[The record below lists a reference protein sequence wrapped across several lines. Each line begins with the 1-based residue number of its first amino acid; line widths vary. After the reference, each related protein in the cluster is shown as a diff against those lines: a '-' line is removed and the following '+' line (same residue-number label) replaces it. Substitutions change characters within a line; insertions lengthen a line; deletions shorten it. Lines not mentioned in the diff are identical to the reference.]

1 MIGKEEQKIILNKLK
16 DIFLERDLNLLFLG
30 SIAVHYRLGP
40 VGKTKDIDVRPFP
53 IDNKFDVYW
62 DKLEEIT
69 EEINGNLNIETGGST
84 ITLLGRIEGVDVTVE
99 LIDAGRE
106 RFLTKKVIDDM
117 IDTADEIEGIFVPSL
132 EHIVVSKAE
141 AYLDRTEGDLSKE
154 KYWEDLIRI
163 RKKLKEKGLI
173 LDREEIERVVKLR
186 PERKI
191 EDLLRILNRYLDE
204 VIEHA

>member
-1 MIGKEEQKIILNKLK
+1 MISEEEQKRILGELK
-16 DIFLERDLNLLFLG
+16 DIFQEKNLNLLVLG

-53 IDNKFDVYW
+53 IDDKFDVYW

-84 ITLLGRIEGVDVTVE
+84 ITLLGRIEEMDVTIE
-99 LIDAGRE
+99 LIDAGGE
-106 RFLTKKVIDDM
+106 KFLTKKVIDDM
-117 IDTADEIEGIFVPSL
+117 IDTADRIEGVFVPSL

-163 RKKLKEKGLI
+163 RKKLKEKGLT

>member
-1 MIGKEEQKIILNKLK
+1 
-16 DIFLERDLNLLFLG
+16 
-30 SIAVHYRLGP
+30 
-40 VGKTKDIDVRPFP
+40 
-53 IDNKFDVYW
+53 
-62 DKLEEIT
+62 
-69 EEINGNLNIETGGST
+69 
-84 ITLLGRIEGVDVTVE
+84 
-99 LIDAGRE
+99 
-106 RFLTKKVIDDM
+106 M

>member
-84 ITLLGRIEGVDVTVE
+84 ITLLGRIEWVE
-99 LIDAGRE
+99 L
-106 RFLTKKVIDDM
+106 
-117 IDTADEIEGIFVPSL
+117 
-132 EHIVVSKAE
+132 
-141 AYLDRTEGDLSKE
+141 
-154 KYWEDLIRI
+154 
-163 RKKLKEKGLI
+163 
-173 LDREEIERVVKLR
+173 
-186 PERKI
+186 
-191 EDLLRILNRYLDE
+191 
-204 VIEHA
+204 